1 MIPRQ
6 ESFIY
11 QLFFFLPP
19 CNNKL
24 KLPTEKKA
32 LFVAQCVIVR
42 SIPFVAF
49 IGGKTH
55 SISSHIEV
63 YVLAHSWFSRLP
75 LLTCWVNT
83 STLQLFQ
90 FVAVGFNCPL
100 QLKKLV
106 YVYLVRYAEEQQDL
120 ALLSISTFQRALK
133 VALLL
138 YGYSLLYYVWSMSRK
153 HLFTPWHTV
162 VSSPCRRTQTS
173 SSGPVRWGFCPASV
187 SPSSSPSWCWPSRR
201 LRPTCPRMSGR
212 RLPTPSRSS
221 TGTCRVCNTAR

>member
-1 MIPRQ
+1 MQRSCSVSSSSLSFLSRWCEDQPLVSTHKCS
-6 ESFIY
+6 ESRTNIISGFPACKEEEAWKPELKTEGVQIIHWQFCKGTKIHNLALCLKQHWAESAASDTKTGKLY
-11 QLFFFLPP
+11 ISTFFFLPP

-32 LFVAQCVIVR
+32 LFLAQCIIVP

-49 IGGKTH
+49 IGRTTH

-83 STLQLFQ
+83 STMQLFQ

-133 VALLL
+133 VTLLL
-138 YGYSLLYYVWSMSRK
+138 YG
-153 HLFTPWHTV
+153 
-162 VSSPCRRTQTS
+162 
-173 SSGPVRWGFCPASV
+173 
-187 SPSSSPSWCWPSRR
+187 
-201 LRPTCPRMSGR
+201 
-212 RLPTPSRSS
+212 
-221 TGTCRVCNTAR
+221 